1 MIPHALQITLS
12 IAVICYF
19 IIILYYLKKRM
30 LELKYTLIWL
40 VAGAVMGIMLLFPD
54 LLEWFRGLLGIESN
68 MNALYVLCFAFII
81 MILMT
86 LTSIVS
92 RQMLKIRILIQEISI
107 LEKRVRDLETDRR
120 ENLSEDNNAGK
131 EQKTDSN

>member
-1 MIPHALQITLS
+1 MIPYALRVTLS
-12 IAVICYF
+12 IAVSCYF

-40 VAGAVMGIMLLFPD
+40 AAGVVMGIMLIFPD
-54 LLEWFRGLLGIESN
+54 LLEWFRSLLGIESN
-68 MNALYVLCFAFII
+68 MNALYMLCFAFII

-92 RQMLKIRILIQEISI
+92 RQMLKIRVLIQEISM
-107 LEKRVRDLETDRR
+107 LEKRVRDLE
-120 ENLSEDNNAGK
+120 NKEDG
-131 EQKTDSN
+131 EYSN